1 MTKDLE
7 KLERAPMS
15 PFVISPDSWVDQG
28 EMFPAHSSS
37 KCAGP
42 GGVSFPSLRVCKL
55 AVRECWGYPGCGGG
69 AWHELANAPIPC
81 AGAGPRHS
89 IQGEQWCRT
98 SEATILQ
105 ARAEAGQDSAKGQK
119 GGTSRL

>member
-28 EMFPAHSSS
+28 GMFPAHSSS

-42 GGVSFPSLRVCKL
+42 G
-55 AVRECWGYPGCGGG
+55 E
-69 AWHELANAPIPC
+69 
-81 AGAGPRHS
+81 
-89 IQGEQWCRT
+89 
-98 SEATILQ
+98 
-105 ARAEAGQDSAKGQK
+105 
-119 GGTSRL
+119 